1 MSVHSDTWL
10 LAVAFYNGAR
20 LNKEG
25 RERLFELIN
34 SLPTVYEV
42 VSGKAAREA
51 AAKPKKRGAPGQPA
65 RPTMGP
71 TPKMPRPVSS
81 LCHPVP
87 YRHACFDDGL
97 GPGCA
102 RLRTLQPPVRAAAVL
117 CMLGATA

>member
-1 MSVHSDTWL
+1 MGLPSLGGADIACVAAPQRKDWLSLVSVHSDTWL

-42 VSGKAAREA
+42 VSGRAAREA

-65 RPTMGP
+65 RPALGP
-71 TPKMPRPVSS
+71 PQKLSRPVSS
-81 LCHPVP
+81 PASRPAVP
-87 YRHACFDDGL
+87 STSRCL
-97 GPGCA
+97 S
-102 RLRTLQPPVRAAAVL
+102 
-117 CMLGATA
+117 